1 MGKEPPRERERE
13 RVVVERLERKREG
26 QLGEREGGTQKDDD
40 QEKRAAEGNRV
51 AGKRRKSVEGKRS
64 RKNELVRERERERM
78 VITRGTRTKEL
89 AKGIK
94 KREREEMAI

>member
-1 MGKEPPRERERE
+1 MQGEGFTTRGCEEVGKEPPRERE

-40 QEKRAAEGNRV
+40 QEKRATEGNRV

-64 RKNELVRERERERM
+64 RKNELVRERER
-78 VITRGTRTKEL
+78 GW
-89 AKGIK
+89 
-94 KREREEMAI
+94 